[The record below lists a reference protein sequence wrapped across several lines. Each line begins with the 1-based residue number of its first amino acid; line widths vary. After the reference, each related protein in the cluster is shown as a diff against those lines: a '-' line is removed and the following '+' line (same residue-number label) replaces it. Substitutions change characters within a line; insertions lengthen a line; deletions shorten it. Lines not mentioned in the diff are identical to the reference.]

1 VNDDDVRAVLAAAI
15 ESNSGLGGNG
25 TVLRLARIGRELMR
39 QRDARSKDF
48 LQVAAELTALKAKY
62 AELEADHARLKAQE
76 DHR

>member
-15 ESNSGLGGNG
+15 ERNSGLGGNG

-39 QRDARSKDF
+39 QRDARSEDF

-62 AELEADHARLKAQE
+62 AALEADHARLKAKEGQ
-76 DHR
+76 